1 MRKSRAQLFLVFRVD
16 GHLRCKWRQFFWWKF
31 YVSTQTSKDWRGR
44 RGGTTKS
51 RMRSNFCWWWKKKWT
66 VSLKSVASNEVT
78 WRAGG
83 EEERR
88 RAGGPWEGHDA
99 PRRHRSAAL
108 QLLFTRGFISLLL
121 VRPFVFGLLLRA
133 YSLVSLS
140 LHVPLGAECY
150 VVWSSQR
157 LHNWPQSAI
166 FQRKKKRNSK
176 LNFEAYYHY
185 VVCGRELIDRSA
197 RRLSAVRIRDMLVFC
212 VSFHRIVIINWG
224 SVHLRN

>member
-1 MRKSRAQLFLVFRVD
+1 MRRDVIDLL
-16 GHLRCKWRQFFWWKF
+16 
-31 YVSTQTSKDWRGR
+31 
-44 RGGTTKS
+44 
-51 RMRSNFCWWWKKKWT
+51 RSNCFSPG
-66 VSLKSVASNEVT
+66 VSSVYF
-78 WRAGG
+78 
-83 EEERR
+83 
-88 RAGGPWEGHDA
+88 
-99 PRRHRSAAL
+99 
-108 QLLFTRGFISLLL
+108 LFVLSFLACSYELIHSSL
-121 VRPFVFGLLLRA
+121 
-133 YSLVSLS
+133 SLS